1 MACEEQHRL
10 LDLYTAKVS
19 AYSAAV
25 NDLALTRGKIMLQE
39 YNRLA
44 AVTEKARAAS
54 EAARRVLDRHTEE
67 HGC

>member
-1 MACEEQHRL
+1 VACKEQHRL
-10 LDLYTAKVS
+10 LNLYRAKVS

-25 NDLALTRGKIMLQE
+25 NDLTLTRGKIMLQE

-44 AVTEKARAAS
+44 AVTEKARTDS
-54 EAARRVLDRHTEE
+54 EAAQRALDRHRRE